1 MVKRHSRNG
10 VTWVD
15 MEAPSREE
23 LRMVMDEF
31 DIGER
36 VEEEIISPTPYP
48 LVLCASS
55 YVYLILHFPTTN
67 PEGGARSQEVDFI
80 VGKNFLITTRYEVV
94 EAIHSLHRVFEA
106 EELLDLPM
114 KSRHAD
120 GLTERVLRHLYSAI
134 RDQAEQAARA
144 MDRVEEE
151 IFAGKER
158 EMVYSISL
166 IGRVL
171 LRFDT
176 ALSRHAEPLK
186 AFLEDLSTQHFFG
199 KDFANHASHIIAE
212 HDHTTALVKSYRAV
226 VGELRTT
233 NESLLSASQN
243 EIVKRLTIMS
253 FVALP
258 LTVVASIFG
267 MNNDHLPFIHS
278 PYFIWFFLLAMG
290 ILILGLLTYFKAR
303 KWL

>member
-1 MVKRHSRNG
+1 
-10 VTWVD
+10 

-23 LRMVMDEF
+23 LRVVMDEF
-31 DIGER
+31 GIGER
-36 VEEEIISPTPYP
+36 VEEEIVSPTPYP
-48 LVLCASS
+48 LVLCSPS

-67 PEGGARSQEVDFI
+67 PEGGARNQEVDFI
-80 VGKNFLITTRYEVV
+80 VGKDFLITTRYEVV

-114 KSRHAD
+114 KSRKAD
-120 GLTERVLRHLYSAI
+120 GLTERVMRHLYSAI

-144 MDRVEEE
+144 MDHVEDE

-158 EMVYSISL
+158 EMVYTISL

-176 ALSRHAEPLK
+176 TLSRHAEPLK
-186 AFLEDLSTQHFFG
+186 AFLDDLSGPHFFG
-199 KDFANHASHIIAE
+199 KEFHGHASHILAE

-258 LTVVASIFG
+258 LTVAASIFG
-267 MNNDHLPFIHS
+267 MNSEHLPYIHS
-278 PYFIWFFLLAMG
+278 PYFIWFFLLAMVM
-290 ILILGLLTYFKAR
+290 LITGLLLHFKR
-303 KWL
+303 KKWL

>member
-1 MVKRHSRNG
+1 MVKRHTRNG

-23 LRMVMDEF
+23 LRAVMDEF

-36 VEEEIISPTPYP
+36 VEEEIVSPTPYP
-48 LVLCASS
+48 LVLCSAS

-106 EELLDLPM
+106 EELLDLPL
-114 KSRHAD
+114 KSRKAD
-120 GLTERVLRHLYSAI
+120 GLTERVMRHLYSAI

-176 ALSRHAEPLK
+176 TLSRHAEPLK
-186 AFLEDLSTQHFFG
+186 AFLEDLAGSNFFG
-199 KDFANHASHIIAE
+199 KEFSHLASHILAE

-253 FVALP
+253 FFALP

-267 MNNDHLPFIHS
+267 MNNEHLPFIHS
-278 PYFIWFFLLAMG
+278 PNFIWFFLLAMG
-290 ILILGLLTYFKAR
+290 LLILSLLAYFKTR
-303 KWL
+303 RWL

>member
-15 MEAPSREE
+15 MEAPAREE
-23 LRMVMDEF
+23 LRAVMEEF
-31 DIGER
+31 GVGER

-48 LVLCASS
+48 LVLCSPS

-67 PEGGARSQEVDFI
+67 PEGGARNQEVDFI
-80 VGKNFLITTRYEVV
+80 VGRDFLITARYEVV

-106 EELLDLPM
+106 EELLNLPV

-120 GLTERVLRHLYSAI
+120 GLTERVIRHIYSAI

-144 MDRVEEE
+144 MDRIEDE
-151 IFAGKER
+151 IFNGKER
-158 EMVYSISL
+158 EMVYTISL
-166 IGRVL
+166 VGRVL

-176 ALSRHAEPLK
+176 TLSRHAEPLK
-186 AFLEDLSTQHFFG
+186 AFLEYLGEQHFFG
-199 KDFANHASHIIAE
+199 KGFGLHAAHIQAE
-212 HDHTTALVKSYRAV
+212 HDHTSALVKSYRAV

-267 MNNDHLPFIHS
+267 MNNAYLPFVDS
-278 PYFIWFFLLAMG
+278 PHFIWIFLAAMAVVIAGLLA
-290 ILILGLLTYFKAR
+290 YFRHR
-303 KWL
+303 KWY